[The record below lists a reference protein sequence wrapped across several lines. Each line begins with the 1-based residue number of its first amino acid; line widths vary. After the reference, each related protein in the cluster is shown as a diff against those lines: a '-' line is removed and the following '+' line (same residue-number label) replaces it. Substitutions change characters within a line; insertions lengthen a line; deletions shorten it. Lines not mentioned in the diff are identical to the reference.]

1 MYNLYRPVLI
11 LFALS
16 SVLSSAHIALA
27 DTEASTSVPDL
38 NGTYDVATLTPLERP
53 RAFGN
58 KLYLSRDEAE
68 KIRLA
73 DAILSTTVR
82 RTNARPIVTSIA
94 QPRAHQRPTTPSVPS
109 DRTLPPA
116 APPRRTPWP

>member
-16 SVLSSAHIALA
+16 SVLSSAQIALA

-73 DAILSTTVR
+73 DVARKAETNELSDPNRVVDIIIHNIR
-82 RTNARPIVTSIA
+82 
-94 QPRAHQRPTTPSVPS
+94 
-109 DRTLPPA
+109 LKL
-116 APPRRTPWP
+116 